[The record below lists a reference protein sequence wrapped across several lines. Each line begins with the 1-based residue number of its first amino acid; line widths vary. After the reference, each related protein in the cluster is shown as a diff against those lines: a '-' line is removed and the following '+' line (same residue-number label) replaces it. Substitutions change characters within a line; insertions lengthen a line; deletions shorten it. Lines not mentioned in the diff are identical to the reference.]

1 MERISQVL
9 LTCLLNAC
17 WQIALITAV
26 AAFCAW
32 LLRETAA
39 RYRHL
44 LWVAALAL
52 CFCLPVLTSYQ
63 VSRGASIK
71 VQPEPQTTVQEAI
84 VSSTQ
89 IPLDIQTS
97 PEETGSLVP
106 VSRNLATGLVAIY
119 LLFLGYR
126 AMGLFKAWRLTR
138 AIARSVSRIELPQ
151 HLRTII
157 ERCQTAL
164 GVKRVGIFCSAAV
177 PMPITVGSLNPLVIL
192 PEQLLLEAD
201 PDVLTSAIGHELVH
215 VRRRDY
221 ALNLMYEL
229 IHLPLSFHP
238 AAALVRRRIRETREL
253 SCDELVAD
261 RLLAPEVYAR
271 SLVRLAGSAMA
282 VGRQTTITVGISDG
296 DILEERV
303 MSILRR
309 PKIKIFRKNLLLIAA
324 SLLLA
329 APCVAAVPFALRIN
343 INRLDAGVTPQQG
356 APQQTQLKDERARS
370 EVVMPAL
377 EADANAGTLVA
388 WLKKPGETVQRGDV
402 IARVDTSKGVVEVPA
417 TTSGV
422 IERLLVAVGE
432 KASAGSV
439 LAVIR
444 GEGWVGSSEAS
455 TAQQLE
461 LERQALL
468 KALEARVQDL
478 RLATTQDAA
487 QKVKQQAELEQAV
500 LALAA
505 QERREGART
514 VTTTNGTLTLTNTLR
529 AASEQ
534 QEGEQKEVRHLVLQE
549 IQQNLERARAQQESQ
564 DPEILI
570 RRRAEREL
578 IARHQAELAKQANIT
593 MQQAIQIATN
603 RYPGTVLESRLV
615 RESNQACYLLS
626 ILSNNGTEAT
636 ITRVLMS
643 AIDGTVLKTMKEER

>member
-1 MERISQVL
+1 MERISQAL

-17 WQIALITAV
+17 WQIALITSV
-26 AAFCAW
+26 AALCAW

-63 VSRGASIK
+63 VSRGTSIN
-71 VQPEPQTTVQEAI
+71 VQSEPQTAVQETFL
-84 VSSTQ
+84 SSTQ
-89 IPLDIQTS
+89 IPLDISTS
-97 PEETGSLVP
+97 PKETSSLVP
-106 VSRNLATGLVAIY
+106 VSSNLATGLVAIY

-126 AMGLFKAWRLTR
+126 AVGLFKAWRLTR
-138 AIARSVSRIELPQ
+138 AIAGSASRIDLPQ

-201 PDVLTSAIGHELVH
+201 PDDLTSAIGHELVH

-261 RLLAPEVYAR
+261 RLLKADVYAR
-271 SLVRLAGSAMA
+271 SLVRLAGSAIV
-282 VGRQTTITVGISDG
+282 VGRQTTITVGISDA

-303 MSILRR
+303 MSILRP
-309 PKIKIFRKNLLLIAA
+309 PKIKTLKKNLLLVAA

-329 APCVAAVPFALRIN
+329 VPCVAAVPFALRIN

-356 APQQTQLKDERARS
+356 ALQETQLKEERTRS

-388 WLKKPGETVQRGDV
+388 WLKRPGETVRRGDV

-422 IERLLVAVGE
+422 IERLLVGVGE

-439 LAVIR
+439 LAIIR

-487 QKVKQQAELEQAV
+487 QKVKQQAELEQAL

-514 VTTTNGTLTLTNTLR
+514 VTTTNGTVTLTNTLR
-529 AASEQ
+529 AAEQ
-534 QEGEQKEVRHLVLQE
+534 QEGEQKEVHRRVLQE
-549 IQQNLERARAQQESQ
+549 IQQNLELARAQQESQ
-564 DPEILI
+564 DPEIVA

-578 IARHQAELAKQANIT
+578 MARHQAELAKQANIT
-593 MQQAIQIATN
+593 MQQAIQIATT

-615 RESNQACYLLS
+615 RERNQACYVLT
-626 ILSNNGTEAT
+626 ILSDNGTEAT

-643 AIDGTVLKTMKEER
+643 AIDGTVLKAMKEER

>member
-1 MERISQVL
+1 MERISQAL

-17 WQIALITAV
+17 WQIALITSV
-26 AAFCAW
+26 AALCAW

-52 CFCLPVLTSYQ
+52 CFCLPVLTTYQ
-63 VSRGASIK
+63 VSRGAFIM
-71 VQPEPQTTVQEAI
+71 VQPEPQTAVQETFL
-84 VSSTQ
+84 SSTQ
-89 IPLDIQTS
+89 IPLDISTS
-97 PEETGSLVP
+97 PKETSSLVP

-126 AMGLFKAWRLTR
+126 AVSLFKAWRLTR
-138 AIARSVSRIELPQ
+138 AIGRSVSRIELPE

-177 PMPITVGSLNPLVIL
+177 PMPITVGGLNPLVIL
-192 PEQLLLEAD
+192 PEQLLLEVD

-261 RLLAPEVYAR
+261 RLLKADVYAR
-271 SLVRLAGSAMA
+271 SLVRLAGSAIA
-282 VGRQTTITVGISDG
+282 VGRQTTITVGITDA

-303 MSILRR
+303 MSILRP
-309 PKIKIFRKNLLLIAA
+309 PKIKTLRKNLLLVAA

-329 APCVAAVPFALRIN
+329 VPCVAAVPFALRIN

-356 APQQTQLKDERARS
+356 ASQETQLKEERGRS

-388 WLKKPGETVQRGDV
+388 WLKKPGETVRRGDV

-487 QKVKQQAELEQAV
+487 QKVKQQAELEQAL

-505 QERREGART
+505 QQRTDGARA
-514 VTTTNGTLTLTNTLR
+514 VTTTNGTVTLTKTLR
-529 AASEQ
+529 AVSEQ
-534 QEGEQKEVRHLVLQE
+534 QEGEEKVLHLRALQALE
-549 IQQNLERARAQQESQ
+549 QNLELARAQQESH
-564 DPEILI
+564 DPEILV
-570 RRRAEREL
+570 RQRAEREL
-578 IARHQAELAKQANIT
+578 IARQQAELAKQANIT

-603 RYPGTVLESRLV
+603 QYPGTVLESRLV
-615 RESNQACYLLS
+615 RESNQACYVLT
-626 ILSNNGTEAT
+626 ILYDNGTET
-636 ITRVLMS
+636 TRTRVLMS
-643 AIDGTVLKTMKEER
+643 AIDGSIIKTMKEER

>member
-1 MERISQVL
+1 MERISQAL

-26 AAFCAW
+26 AAFCTW

-63 VSRGASIK
+63 VSRGASIN
-71 VQPEPQTTVQEAI
+71 VQPEPQTAVQQTI
-84 VSSTQ
+84 VSSTE
-89 IPLDIQTS
+89 IPLDLRTS

-106 VSRNLATGLVAIY
+106 VSRNLATGLFAIY

-126 AMGLFKAWRLTR
+126 TVSLFKAWRLTR
-138 AIARSVSRIELPQ
+138 AIARSVSRIELPE

-164 GVKRVGIFCSAAV
+164 GLKRVGIFCSAAV
-177 PMPITVGSLNPLVIL
+177 PMPITVGSVNPLVIL

-261 RLLAPEVYAR
+261 RLLKADVYAR
-271 SLVRLAGSAMA
+271 SLVRLADSAIA
-282 VGRQTTITVGISDG
+282 VGRQTTITVGITDA

-303 MSILRR
+303 MSILRP
-309 PKIKIFRKNLLLIAA
+309 PKIKTLRKNLLLVAA

-329 APCVAAVPFALRIN
+329 VPCVAAVPFALRIN
-343 INRLDAGVTPQQG
+343 VNRLDAGVTPQQD
-356 APQQTQLKDERARS
+356 ASQETQLKDERARS

-388 WLKKPGETVQRGDV
+388 WLKRPGETVRRGDV

-444 GEGWVGSSEAS
+444 GEGWVGSGEAS
-455 TAQQLE
+455 IAQQE

-487 QKVKQQAELEQAV
+487 QKVKQQAELEQA
-500 LALAA
+500 LLSLAA
-505 QERREGART
+505 QERREGARA
-514 VTTTNGTLTLTNTLR
+514 VTTTNGTVTLTKTLR

-534 QEGEQKEVRHLVLQE
+534 QQEQKEVRHRVLQE
-549 IQQNLERARAQQESQ
+549 IQQNLELARAQQESQ
-564 DPEILI
+564 DPEILV

-578 IARHQAELAKQANIT
+578 IARQQAELAKQANIT
-593 MQQAIQIATN
+593 MQQAIQTATN
-603 RYPGTVLESRLV
+603 QYPGTVLESRLV
-615 RESNQACYLLS
+615 RESNQACYLLT
-626 ILSNNGTEAT
+626 ILSDNGTEAT

>member
-1 MERISQVL
+1 MERISQAL

-17 WQIALITAV
+17 WQIAIITSI

-32 LLRETAA
+32 LLRETSA

-52 CFCLPVLTSYQ
+52 CFCLPVLTSYRG
-63 VSRGASIK
+63 SRGSSPN
-71 VQPEPQTTVQEAI
+71 VQFEPQNTVQEA
-84 VSSTQ
+84 VLSSTQ
-89 IPLDIQTS
+89 IPLDIS
-97 PEETGSLVP
+97 PSPKETGSFVP

-126 AMGLFKAWRLTR
+126 GVSLFKAWRLTR
-138 AIARSVSRIELPQ
+138 AIAASVSRIKLPE
-151 HLRTII
+151 HFRTII
-157 ERCQTAL
+157 ERCQNAL
-164 GVKRVGIFCSAAV
+164 GVKPVGLYCSAAV
-177 PMPITVGSLNPLVIL
+177 SMPITVGSLNPLVIL
-192 PEQLLLEAD
+192 PEQLLLETD

-215 VRRRDY
+215 IRRRDY

-261 RLLAPEVYAR
+261 RLLKAEVYAR
-271 SLVRLAGSAMA
+271 SLVRLAGSAIA
-282 VGRQTTITVGISDG
+282 VGRQTTITVGITDA

-303 MSILRR
+303 MSILRP
-309 PKIKIFRKNLLLIAA
+309 PKIKTLRKNLLLVAA

-329 APCVAAVPFALRIN
+329 VPCVAAVPFALRIN
-343 INRLDAGVTPQQG
+343 INRLDAGVTPQEVASQESQ
-356 APQQTQLKDERARS
+356 PKEERGRS

-377 EADANAGTLVA
+377 GADAPAGTLVA
-388 WLKKPGETVQRGDV
+388 WLKKPGQTVRRGDV
-402 IARVDTSKGVVEVPA
+402 IARVDTGKGVVEVP
-417 TTSGV
+417 TPSSGV

-432 KASAGSV
+432 KVSAGSV

-444 GEGWVGSSEAS
+444 GEGWVGSGEAL
-455 TAQQLE
+455 TAQQGE
-461 LERQALL
+461 VERQALL
-468 KALEARVQDL
+468 KALEVRLQDL

-487 QKVKQQAELEQAV
+487 QKARQQQELEQAM

-514 VTTTNGTLTLTNTLR
+514 VTTTNGTVTLTKTLR
-529 AASEQ
+529 ALSEH
-534 QEGEQKEVRHLVLQE
+534 QEGEEKELHLRALQALE
-549 IQQNLERARAQQESQ
+549 QNLERARAQQESQ
-564 DPEILI
+564 DPGIVA

-578 IARHQAELAKQANIT
+578 MARHQAELAKQANIT

-603 RYPGTVLESRLV
+603 QYPGTVLESRLV
-615 RESNQACYLLS
+615 RESNQACYLLT
-626 ILSNNGTEAT
+626 ILSDNGTET
-636 ITRVLMS
+636 TTTRVLIS
-643 AIDGTVLKTMKEER
+643 AIDGSVLKAMKEER